1 MLVENYSNSRSLQT
15 LSAAEAIFSGLRA
28 NGTIMNARATPMLE
42 VRQVLICE
50 VSHIGPLRFDACAT
64 RGHGRCAG
72 QHSSHFMTHESFA
85 FY

>member
-28 NGTIMNARATPMLE
+28 NKTIMNKSTTPTTDPHQ
-42 VRQVLICE
+42 VRVVVLQ
-50 VSHIGPLRFDACAT
+50 IGPLRFDAFAIV
-64 RGHGRCAG
+64 GHGRSVV